1 MLTGLSINNV
11 ILIDQLHLDPL
22 SGFTSLTGETGAG
35 KSILLDA
42 LSLALGHK
50 ADPDAIRINS
60 EQASVVA
67 TFSLQN
73 FTPEHFLFHLLAEH
87 AIHFDD
93 ELLLKRTLHRT
104 QKGKAFVNDQPVS
117 VALLRQIGDQL
128 LHVHGQHDHLLN
140 EALHKTLLDD
150 FARATFADFDSCID
164 ATAQAYGA
172 WLTAHKALTE
182 FEQTLLKLRDQEVFY
197 AEVRADL
204 NSLKLLRGEED
215 RLIEQRAS
223 LQQLGKIISTVE
235 QTLKGLETPTSWV
248 TSLYGFQKNLERCD
262 ADSIQPLKNAIQAL
276 ERAGIEITEAQSE
289 LKTLFD
295 ADRAAARDLEA
306 IDEQLHLIRTFAR
319 KYRMTSDD
327 LCDLLDEA
335 QKAAL
340 GADDVLLERKNLERA
355 LAEALAHYKA
365 MESILYKKRHRAAEQ
380 LSKHVMA
387 ELPDLK
393 LDRATFDVRIRQGDK
408 PAADGGH
415 YVAFWVSMN
424 TGQECAPLAKT
435 ASGGE
440 MARLMLVLKMIVA
453 KTTAMPTLIFDE
465 IDTGVGG
472 AVATAIG
479 KKLLAL
485 GSHVQVL
492 SITHSAQV
500 AACAN
505 HQWRIFKT
513 EENGMTRTH
522 VMTLTHDDRVDEIAR
537 MLSGA
542 TLTGEARLAAMR
554 LMTDERE
561 LLLGGS
567 KG

>member
-1 MLTGLSINNV
+1 MLTGLSINNI

-22 SGFTSLTGETGAG
+22 PGFTSLTGETGAG

-50 ADPDAIRINS
+50 ADPDTIRINS

-73 FTPEHFLFHLLAEH
+73 FQVGHPLFQLLNEHD
-87 AIHFDD
+87 ISFDD
-93 ELLLKRTLHRT
+93 ELLLRRTLNRT
-104 QKGKAFVNDQPVS
+104 QKGKAFLNDQPVS
-117 VALLRQIGDQL
+117 VALLKQVGDQL

-140 EALHKTLLDD
+140 EALHKALLDD
-150 FARATFADFDSCID
+150 FAKTTFTDFNDSLNAT
-164 ATAQAYGA
+164 TGAYMD
-172 WLTAHKALTE
+172 WLAAHKALSE
-182 FEQTLLKLRDQEVFY
+182 FEQTLERLRDQEVFY
-197 AEVRADL
+197 TEVRADL
-204 NSLKLLRGEED
+204 SALKLTYGEED
-215 RLIEQRAS
+215 RLIEQRLG
-223 LQQLGKIISTVE
+223 LQQLGKVILTVE
-235 QTLKGLETPTSWV
+235 QTLKSLETPTSWV
-248 TSLYGFQKNLERCD
+248 TTLYGFQKNLERCD
-262 ADSIQPLKNAIQAL
+262 ADSIQPLKNAVQAL

-289 LKTLFD
+289 LKSLFD
-295 ADRAAARDLEA
+295 ADRTAARDLEL
-306 IDEQLHLIRTFAR
+306 IDEQLYLIRTFAR
-319 KYRMTSDD
+319 KYKRTSDG
-327 LCDLLDEA
+327 LCDLLEEA

-340 GADDVLLERKNLERA
+340 GADDVLLERKNLEKA
-355 LAEALAHYKA
+355 LNEALTHYNA
-365 MESILYKKRHRAAEQ
+365 METILYKKRFEAAEQ
-380 LSKHVMA
+380 LAKHVMA

-393 LDRATFDVRIRQGDK
+393 LDRATFEVRIKQSEK
-408 PAADGGH
+408 PTPDGGH

-440 MARLMLVLKMIVA
+440 MARLMLVLKMIIV
-453 KTTAMPTLIFDE
+453 KTTTMPTLIFDE

-479 KKLLAL
+479 KKLHAL
-485 GSHVQVL
+485 GRYVQVL

-522 VMTLTHDDRVDEIAR
+522 VITLTQDDRVDEIAR

-554 LMTDERE
+554 LMTDESGAAIAE
-561 LLLGGS
+561 LLG
-567 KG
+567 

>member
-1 MLTGLSINNV
+1 MLTGLSINNI

-22 SGFTSLTGETGAG
+22 PGFTSLTGETGAG

-50 ADPDAIRINS
+50 ADIDAIRVNTD
-60 EQASVVA
+60 QASIVA

-73 FTPEHFLFHLLAEH
+73 FKAGHTLFELLAEH
-87 AIHFDD
+87 DISFDD

-104 QKGKAFVNDQPVS
+104 QKGKAFINDQPVS
-117 VALLRQIGDQL
+117 VALLKQVGDQL

-140 EALHKTLLDD
+140 ESLHKALLDD
-150 FARATFADFDSCID
+150 FAKATFTDFDASLT
-164 ATAQAYGA
+164 ATTNAYNA
-172 WLTAHKALTE
+172 WLGAHKALIE
-182 FEQTLLKLRDQEVFY
+182 FEKNLEKLSAQEDFY
-197 AEVRADL
+197 REVRADL
-204 NSLKLLRGEED
+204 GVLKLTHGEED
-215 RLIEQRAS
+215 RLIEQRLG
-223 LQQLGKIISTVE
+223 LQQLGKVISTIE
-235 QTLKGLETPTSWV
+235 QTLKSLETPTSWV
-248 TSLYGFQKNLERCD
+248 TTLYGFQKNLERCD
-262 ADSIQPLKNAIQAL
+262 ADSIQPLKNAVQAL

-289 LKTLFD
+289 LKSLFD
-295 ADRAAARDLEA
+295 ADRTAARDLEL

-319 KYRMTSDD
+319 KYKTTSDG
-327 LCDLLDEA
+327 LCDLLIEA

-340 GADDVLLERKNLERA
+340 GADDVLIERKSFETA
-355 LAEALAHYKA
+355 LRDALAHYNA
-365 MESILYKKRHRAAEQ
+365 MEAALYKKRSGAAVQ
-380 LSKHVMA
+380 LAKHVMA

-393 LDRATFDVRIRQGDK
+393 LDRATFEVRIKQLDK
-408 PAADGGH
+408 PAPDGGH
-415 YVAFWVSMN
+415 DVAFWVSMN

-440 MARLMLVLKMIVA
+440 MARLMLVLKMIMV
-453 KTTAMPTLIFDE
+453 KTTTMPTLIFDE

-479 KKLLAL
+479 KKLHAL
-485 GSHVQVL
+485 GHYVQVL

-522 VMTLTHDDRVDEIAR
+522 VVTLTQDERVDEIAR

-554 LMTDERE
+554 LMTDESNVPIVE
-561 LLLGGS
+561 FV
-567 KG
+567 K